1 MELLAGG
8 RTAEV
13 FAYGEGHVL
22 KLDRPEWNGLS
33 AFEATVLRLVADAG
47 LPVAR
52 AHGTVTVAGRGG
64 VILDRIDG
72 PSLLEVVTASSP
84 DEVEGLA
91 GRFATL
97 QLQCNGTMVS
107 GLPTLVPRLRTELE
121 LSVRDAAMR
130 AELVAMLD
138 AFDDDDDERPGVCH
152 YDLHPSNVLVGPD
165 GWVIIDWLT
174 VAAGPSAADL
184 ARTLVLWGQ
193 RSTGPVG
200 QFMRA
205 VRREGQIRR
214 GLDAAALD
222 AWVRIVAAARVAEG
236 FEGTERA
243 WLLRVA
249 SGAERLFA

>member
-1 MELLAGG
+1 M
-8 RTAEV
+8 
-13 FAYGEGHVL
+13 
-22 KLDRPEWNGLS
+22 
-33 AFEATVLRLVADAG
+33 
-47 LPVAR
+47 
-52 AHGTVTVAGRGG
+52 TVAGRGG

-72 PSLLEVVTASSP
+72 PSLLQVVTTSSP

-91 GRFATL
+91 GRFAAL
-97 QLQCNGTMVS
+97 QLQCNGTRVS

-121 LSVRDAAMR
+121 LSVPDAALR

-138 AFDDDDDERPGVCH
+138 ALGVLDDDDDDDGPGVCH
-152 YDLHPSNVLVGPD
+152 FDFHPSNVLVGPD

-193 RSTGPVG
+193 HSTGPVG

-214 GLDAAALD
+214 GLDAVALD